1 MCRRKKHEC
10 RTKDDFE
17 RAIGYNRNMATSPVD
32 VKAVQSPE
40 TVCKYCGEDFK
51 FFRAL
56 KHHLR
61 SHSSCR
67 HKPFVCRLCHNGFSS
82 KANCVRHVQK
92 QHGDVDAEQLE
103 RCIHVNE
110 NLPIG
115 SVKGEAM
122 FFDKDKA
129 NDDSRSELSISPLFG
144 RTLFGRAPPLKPS
157 PVYSSSMCIMT
168 PPTALPMSELL
179 SDEEPLDFSMNS
191 LKASSTDD
199 VNSRDASYSDS
210 VMSVESQ
217 DQPIDLTVH
226 ARNDPDRVPTA
237 ESPVCG
243 NYSRSHPQTTSIL
256 ARHVSSIGSHMV
268 AATTTR
274 SPMMPQLPV
283 PMFLPYHPTVMRVAL
298 PQPDYGMLRY
308 KKGYQKYFNPV
319 VSRLECPYCCMLFK
333 HGLKVVVE
341 CVCWRVCMCVAH
353 FLPLLLTFFINN
365 NITLPVLMRMANQ

>member
-1 MCRRKKHEC
+1 MCRRKKHDC

-17 RAIGYNRNMATSPVD
+17 RAIGYNRNMAAAPLD
-32 VKAVQSPE
+32 VKTVQSPE

-92 QHGDVDAEQLE
+92 QHGDIDAAQLE

-115 SVKGEAM
+115 SVVKRHEG
-122 FFDKDKA
+122 FLDNKDE
-129 NDDSRSELSISPLFG
+129 SRSEMSMSPLLGSKLFG
-144 RTLFGRAPPLKPS
+144 RTSIKPS
-157 PVYSSSMCIMT
+157 PVYSPSMCVMT
-168 PPTALPMSELL
+168 PPMALPLSELL
-179 SDEEPLDFSMNS
+179 SDDADEPLDFSM
-191 LKASSTDD
+191 KASSTDD
-199 VNSRDASYSDS
+199 VNSHDASYSDS

-217 DQPIDLTVH
+217 DQPIDLTLH
-226 ARNDPDRVPTA
+226 ARNDPDRVPAA

-256 ARHVSSIGSHMV
+256 ARHVSSFGSNMV

-274 SPMMPQLPV
+274 SPLMPQPV
-283 PMFLPYHPTVMRVAL
+283 HLPMFLPYHHTTMTVAL
-298 PQPDYGMLRY
+298 PQPDFGMLRY

-319 VSRLECPYCCMLFK
+319 VSRLECPYCSMLFK
-333 HGLKVVVE
+333 HGLKVVVV
-341 CVCWRVCMCVAH
+341 CVCVVVCARVSLSAVA
-353 FLPLLLTFFINN
+353 LQVFIINTN
-365 NITLPVLMRMANQ
+365 YITE